1 MLFVISSFLT
11 VEGKFA
17 PLFGEDEHQYIVE
30 QIMDFMDFDHF
41 VKTMSKVANNGG
53 SRK

>member
-1 MLFVISSFLT
+1 MIDSYI

-17 PLFGEDEHQYIVE
+17 PLFGEDEHQYIVD

-41 VKTMSKVANNGG
+41 VKTMKKLAASSG
-53 SRK
+53 SNSRRK